1 MMYPYWAWKK
11 ELSSETCDKIIEES
25 LNFDQQVGLTNASL
39 TGTVTEAPPKSSR
52 ISKVRW
58 VQNNEFI
65 YSLVVRYFNVANRNF
80 GVDISSVFDIQFT
93 EYKGDEKGH
102 YNWHIDSFTNN
113 PGYDRKLSLVIQ
125 LSDPSDYEGGVF
137 SFFDG
142 VPEEFKERGSIIV
155 FPSFRP
161 HRVEPVTKGLRYSL
175 VSWIEGPSWR

>member
-25 LNFDQQVGLTNASL
+25 LNFDQQVGLTNSN
-39 TGTVTEAPPKSSR
+39 EKAPPKSSR

-65 YSLVVRYFNVANRNF
+65 YSLVMRYFYAANRNF
-80 GVDISSVFDIQFT
+80 GVDISYIFDIQFT

-102 YNWHIDSFTNN
+102 YNWHIDSYDAL
-113 PGYDRKLSLVIQ
+113 GYDRKLSLVIQ

-161 HRVEPVTKGLRYSL
+161 HKVEPVTKGLRRSL

>member
-25 LNFDQQVGLTNASL
+25 LKFNEEVALILAND
-39 TGTVTEAPPKSSR
+39 EPPPESQR
-52 ISKVRW
+52 VSKVRW

-65 YSLVVRYFNVANRNF
+65 YSLVMKYFNAANRNF
-80 GVDISSVFDIQFT
+80 GVNISSVFDIQFT

-102 YNWHIDSFTNN
+102 YNWHIDSYTNK

-137 SFFDG
+137 WFFDG

-161 HRVEPVTKGLRYSL
+161 HRVEPVTKGLRRSL
-175 VSWIEGPSWR
+175 VSWIEGPTWR